1 MPRPMPKY
9 QIGQRLSLK
18 TQVAAQLGIGT
29 EVQVMLVSPQ
39 LDEEGENRLGP
50 IWYHIRPL
58 SGLGGVYW
66 TRETDFQPL

>member
-1 MPRPMPKY
+1 MHRPMPKY

-39 LDEEGENRLGP
+39 LDEEGYRLGP
-50 IWYHIRPL
+50 IWYYIRPL
-58 SGLGGVYW
+58 SGVGGLHW
-66 TRETDFQPL
+66 ARETDFQPL